1 MNGVKLLKLRNPWG
15 KGEWTGAWSDK
26 WTGWTP
32 ELKRELKVVDSDDG
46 QFFIALEDYITHYRS
61 TTIAVWQEK
70 EVSHCEA
77 RYSNERTAYF
87 SFTLMKRIDLSKDS
101 FAIEVC

>member
-1 MNGVKLLKLRNPWG
+1 
-15 KGEWTGAWSDK
+15 
-26 WTGWTP
+26 
-32 ELKRELKVVDSDDG
+32 
-46 QFFIALEDYITHYRS
+46 LEDYLTHYRE

-70 EVSHCEA
+70 EISHCEA

-87 SFTLMKRIDLSKDS
+87 SFTLMKSINLLKDS